1 MKILIAGG
9 CGFIGSNLAIFL
21 KKSHPQ
27 WELVCFDNLKRRGS
41 ELNLQRILSNQCIF
55 IHGDIRNPEDLTE
68 IQNIDLI
75 IDAAAEPSVV
85 AGLDGGHEQLIN
97 INLNGSINLMNFAIK
112 QHSKFIFLSTSR
124 IYPIEPLNQLHFEEL
139 PTRFDLIDQHITG
152 ASREG
157 ISENFEL
164 KGYRSL
170 YGSTKLSVEYLLYE
184 YQQFYSLPFI
194 INRMGVIAGPHQM
207 GKVDQGVSVL
217 WMAAH
222 YWKKPLG
229 YFGYGGLGKQVRDIL
244 HIEDL
249 CTLVETQ
256 VSNFEHFEGEVF
268 NVGGGKDNSV
278 SLLEMSQICS
288 KITGN
293 TISINSIYEDRIAD
307 IRIFI
312 TDSRKIKVHS
322 LWSPRFTPEQIFES
336 IFEWMRSNENELKK
350 IL

>member
-9 CGFIGSNLAIFL
+9 CGFIGSNLAISL
-21 KKSHPQ
+21 KGSHPD
-27 WELVCFDNLKRRGS
+27 WDLVCFDNLKRRGS
-41 ELNLQRILSNQCIF
+41 ELNLKRILSNQCIF
-55 IHGDIRNPEDLTE
+55 IHGDIRNPEDLAE
-68 IQNIDLI
+68 IKNIDLI

-85 AGLDGGHEQLIN
+85 AGLDGGQEQLIN
-97 INLNGSINLMNFAIK
+97 INLHGSINLMNFAIK
-112 QHSKFIFLSTSR
+112 QNSKFIFLSTSR

-139 PTRFDLIDQHITG
+139 PTRFDLIDQQING

-157 ISENFEL
+157 IAENFKL
-164 KGYRSL
+164 NGYRSL
-170 YGSTKLSVEYLLYE
+170 YGSTKLSVEYLLFE
-184 YQQFYSLPFI
+184 YQKFYGLSFI
-194 INRMGVIAGPHQM
+194 INRMGVIAGPLQM

-249 CTLVETQ
+249 CTLIDMQ

-268 NVGGGKDNSV
+268 NVGGGKENSV
-278 SLLEMSQICS
+278 SLLEMSEICI

-293 TISINSIYEDRIAD
+293 TISINSIKEDRIAD

-312 TDSRKIKVHS
+312 TDSRKINVHS
-322 LWSPRFTPEQIFES
+322 HWLPKFTPEQIFES
-336 IFEWMRSNENELKK
+336 IFDWIRSNENELKK